1 MKVDILVFAAHP
13 DDVELACAGSV
24 LKHIAQGYNVAI
36 VDLTRGELG
45 SRGSAEIRELEAKA
59 SARILKLS
67 ARENLDL
74 GDGAFENNF
83 DTRLRVIGAIRK
95 YKPEMVW
102 ANALDDR
109 HPDHGRGA
117 KLVSDACFFS
127 GLRKIETSE
136 DRVLQELWR
145 PKQLFH
151 YIQDRYL
158 EPDFVVDVTKFWEQK
173 MDCVRAFKS
182 QFHDPNSSEPETPIS
197 SEGFLTFLMARA
209 EDFGRPI
216 GVKYA
221 EGFVKSRTFG
231 VNNLFDLK

>member
-1 MKVDILVFAAHP
+1 MKVDILAFAAHP
-13 DDVELACAGSV
+13 DDVELSCSGSILHHV
-24 LKHIAQGYNVAI
+24 ALGYKVAI

-45 SRGSAEIRELEAKA
+45 SRGSGEIREQEAQV
-59 SARILKLS
+59 SAGILKLS

-74 GDGAFENNF
+74 GDGSFENNF
-83 DTRLRVIGAIRK
+83 DTRLKIIQAIRK
-95 YKPEMVW
+95 YQPEMIW

-127 GLRKIETSE
+127 GLRRIETFE
-136 DRVLQELWR
+136 NGVKQELWR

-151 YIQDRYL
+151 YIQDRYI
-158 EPDFVVDVTKFWEQK
+158 EPDFVIDVTNHWEQR
-173 MDCVRAFKS
+173 MESVSAFKT
-182 QFHDPNSSEPETPIS
+182 QFYDPSSSEPETPIS
-197 SEGFLTFLMARA
+197 SKGFLTFLPARA

-216 GVKYA
+216 GAKYA

-231 VNNLFDLK
+231 VKNLFDLE